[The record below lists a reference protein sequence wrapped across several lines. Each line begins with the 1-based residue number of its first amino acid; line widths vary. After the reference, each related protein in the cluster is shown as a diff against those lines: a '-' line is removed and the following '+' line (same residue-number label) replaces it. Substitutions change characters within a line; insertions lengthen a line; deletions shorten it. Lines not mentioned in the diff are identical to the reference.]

1 MPVLS
6 PATRIL
12 RISLTLK
19 IFATC
24 FVCIHLPL
32 IATIAYL
39 SFDGE
44 PKAKGILVLL
54 TAATLLGTVCC
65 LVILNLYLRPLR
77 TMASALSAHRAGGPG
92 WQGTQSGRRDEIG
105 ILSDA
110 ITSMT
115 LEIGATVR
123 KLSQQALSDDLT
135 GLGNRRWLTERLQ
148 EEIAKAGRSG
158 KPLSVVLLDL
168 DNFKTINDRHGH
180 GAGDGALTATG
191 EVLRSSLRSFDIAA
205 RIGGEEF
212 CLVLPETSLEEGW
225 RIAERVRK
233 ALEDVRMEPLPRGGI
248 TASFGVCETSGE
260 EQIHDIFK
268 RADEALYAAKAA
280 GRNRAIRARMPGSRP
295 EEHCET
301 NVED

>member
-77 TMASALSAHRAGGPG
+77 AMASALSA
-92 WQGTQSGRRDEIG
+92 
-105 ILSDA
+105 
-110 ITSMT
+110 
-115 LEIGATVR
+115 
-123 KLSQQALSDDLT
+123 
-135 GLGNRRWLTERLQ
+135 
-148 EEIAKAGRSG
+148 
-158 KPLSVVLLDL
+158 
-168 DNFKTINDRHGH
+168 
-180 GAGDGALTATG
+180 
-191 EVLRSSLRSFDIAA
+191 
-205 RIGGEEF
+205 
-212 CLVLPETSLEEGW
+212 
-225 RIAERVRK
+225 RK
-233 ALEDVRMEPLPRGGI
+233 AR
-248 TASFGVCETSGE
+248 
-260 EQIHDIFK
+260 
-268 RADEALYAAKAA
+268 KAA
-280 GRNRAIRARMPGSRP
+280 GGTKSAFCPTQSHP
-295 EEHCET
+295 
-301 NVED
+301 